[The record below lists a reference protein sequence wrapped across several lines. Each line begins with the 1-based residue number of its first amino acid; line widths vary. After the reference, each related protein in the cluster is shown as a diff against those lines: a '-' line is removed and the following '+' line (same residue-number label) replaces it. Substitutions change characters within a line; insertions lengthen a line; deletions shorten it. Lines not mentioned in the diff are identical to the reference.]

1 MPLPTSFSFLSD
13 ALSFETQLREQRLQ
27 GIIHLYCVVF
37 VFKDKKKYI
46 NLREKSFGDFSLV
59 KLNLIQSDLSFS
71 SSEVQLPTPA
81 L

>member
-13 ALSFETQLREQRLQ
+13 ALSFETHLGEQRLQ

-37 VFKDKKKYI
+37 VFKDKKNI
-46 NLREKSFGDFSLV
+46 NLKEKSFGDFSLV